1 MYTRNKQLQY
11 TVRVDAPDPK
21 LALAIQELI
30 GGHYG
35 EMSVMMQYLFQGWG
49 LRGDK
54 NDVRLARLKDM
65 LLDTAMEE
73 IAHVEMVSTCAAML
87 LSGDSDSQDQAMQ
100 KSADLRSIFEN
111 ASPQHAIVTGL
122 GALPADSVGNPWTAG
137 YIVASGN
144 VVPDLYDN
152 ATKEMNGRLQ
162 ACRVYELTEDTG
174 VRDMLKFMIARDH
187 MHQLQWL
194 AALDEFGG
202 RDAAL
207 PTPADFPLDQE
218 NQKYA
223 YAFMAYA
230 QNPSDTKSGE
240 GPWAQGQAPD
250 GKGTFNYIAEPFAV
264 GQEPHLPAAPAAYH
278 SAPPKGEPTNLGK
291 QGVSNNAQSGD
302 TSNTSNAGMTSMA
315 GEEVII
321 VTPEERNR

>member
-21 LALAIQELI
+21 LAVAIQELI

-73 IAHVEMVSTCAAML
+73 IAHVEMVATCAAML
-87 LSGDSDSQDQAMQ
+87 LSGDSDSQDKAAQ
-100 KSADLRSIFEN
+100 KSKDLRSIFEN

-122 GALPADSVGNPWTAG
+122 GALPADSMGNPWSG
-137 YIVASGN
+137 SYIVASGN

-152 ATKEMNGRLQ
+152 AAKEMNGRLQ
-162 ACRVYELTEDTG
+162 ACRVYELTDDTG

-218 NQKYA
+218 DQKYA

-264 GQEPHLPAAPAAYH
+264 GQEPHLPAAPAVYH

-291 QGVSNNAQSGD
+291 PGAQTKGVSNSAQSD
-302 TSNTSNAGMTSMA
+302 NTSGTAGVIE
-315 GEEVII
+315 EEVII
-321 VTPEERNR
+321 VTPEENNR